1 MAYSSNSRSPSATV
15 SSLSSEDNKHHILS
29 YLPPNSKV
37 LAAAPARIYHSAFGA
52 PTDSWTFTGL
62 RGTLVFGRN
71 RASVYPDRPLGLAQG
86 TDVEQ
91 NYWFRLID
99 TDSGKGIV
107 WFHQIPLNLD
117 YRADKP
123 FFHIF
128 SGCVRHSRFRFIF
141 LR

>member
-1 MAYSSNSRSPSATV
+1 MAHSSTSRSPAATV
-15 SSLSSEDNKHHILS
+15 SSLSSQSEDVKHHILS

-37 LAAAPARIYHSAFGA
+37 LAAAPARVYHSVFGA
-52 PTDSWTFTGL
+52 HPDSWTFTGL

-71 RASVYPDRPLGLAQG
+71 RASAYPAQG
-86 TDVEQ
+86 VDVEQ

-99 TDSGKGIV
+99 ADSGKGIV

-117 YRADKP
+117 YHADKP

-128 SGCVRHSRFRFIF
+128 SGCVRHSRFRFFI